1 VSDLELASRLS
12 FFLWS
17 SIPDEPLLRLA
28 EQGRLHTPAV
38 LKQETLRML
47 ADPRARALTD
57 NFMGQWLYLRN
68 VRLHAPDPI
77 AFPEFDDNLRQ
88 ALERE
93 VSLFVQSQI
102 RDDQP
107 VPDLLTA
114 NYTYL
119 NERLARH
126 YGVPGV
132 YGSHFRRVEVTDD
145 ARHGLLG
152 KGAILM
158 VTSYANRTSPVLRG
172 KWLLEN
178 VLGTPPPPPPPN
190 VPALMDNPAGA
201 PPATVRER
209 MQQHRASPAC
219 ASCHRVMDPL
229 GFALENF
236 DGVGK
241 WRTEDAAV
249 RIDASGVLADGV
261 TKVDGPVT
269 LRRALL
275 ARPDNFVT
283 TVTEKLLTY
292 ALGRGTESYD
302 GPAVRSIVTAARR
315 DGYRWSS
322 VVLGIVNSVPFQM
335 SGSEDE
341 P

>member
-1 VSDLELASRLS
+1 
-12 FFLWS
+12 
-17 SIPDEPLLRLA
+17 
-28 EQGRLHTPAV
+28 
-38 LKQETLRML
+38 
-47 ADPRARALTD
+47 
-57 NFMGQWLYLRN
+57 
-68 VRLHAPDPI
+68 
-77 AFPEFDDNLRQ
+77 
-88 ALERE
+88 
-93 VSLFVQSQI
+93 
-102 RDDQP
+102 
-107 VPDLLTA
+107 
-114 NYTYL
+114 
-119 NERLARH
+119 
-126 YGVPGV
+126 
-132 YGSHFRRVEVTDD
+132 
-145 ARHGLLG
+145 
-152 KGAILM
+152 
-158 VTSYANRTSPVLRG
+158 
-172 KWLLEN
+172 
-178 VLGTPPPPPPPN
+178 
-190 VPALMDNPAGA
+190 
-201 PPATVRER
+201 